1 MLILKRSFRIFYKH
15 FVQKLIFS
23 YQPSDPREFQ
33 VETNFTLS
41 FWDQMYLWEKLSE
54 TILSLLFKGYFTD
67 KVLHQGVIHSIARAV
82 LTIGTYGSDFF
93 PFKTLLEHNVNKTCD
108 VVFGN
113 ISKIYLLWTVN
124 FNQTIINKVHIDCRG
139 LNILFT
145 QLRPDKTRMK
155 TRMNNC

>member
-1 MLILKRSFRIFYKH
+1 MVPISFPLKLYWNIMST
-15 FVQKLIFS
+15 KL
-23 YQPSDPREFQ
+23 
-33 VETNFTLS
+33 
-41 FWDQMYLWEKLSE
+41 
-54 TILSLLFKGYFTD
+54 
-67 KVLHQGVIHSIARAV
+67 
-82 LTIGTYGSDFF
+82 
-93 PFKTLLEHNVNKTCD
+93 CD

-155 TRMNNC
+155 TRMNNCWDWICTSKRETARRAEQKFAFPSNTRINFGKWLNLNIFSKISLCGSGLSLKHSLCWQFTSLNMTYIDYHWNSEV